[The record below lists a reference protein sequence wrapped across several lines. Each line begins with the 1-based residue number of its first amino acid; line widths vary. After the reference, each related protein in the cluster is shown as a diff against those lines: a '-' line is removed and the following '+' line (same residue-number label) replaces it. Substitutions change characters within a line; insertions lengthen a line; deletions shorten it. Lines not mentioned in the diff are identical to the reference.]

1 MDLLGSLG
9 SDQAGPDEPQCSR
22 KSCRADAAWQI
33 RWNNPKVHQP
43 ERRKIWLA
51 CDEHREWLE
60 GFLRQR
66 LFWRSTDPI
75 DTDPRQADEQN
86 RAGE

>member
-9 SDQAGPDEPQCSR
+9 AEQAGPEEPQCSR
-22 KSCRADAAWQI
+22 KSCRSDAVWQI
-33 RWNNPKVHQP
+33 RWNNPKIHDP
-43 ERRKIWLA
+43 ERRKTWLA

-66 LFWRSTDPI
+66 LFWRSTDPLE
-75 DTDPRQADEQN
+75 ADQQS

>member
-9 SDQAGPDEPQCSR
+9 SAQPGPDEPQCSR
-22 KSCRADAAWQI
+22 KGCRVEAAWQI
-33 RWNNPKVHQP
+33 RWNNPKIHQP

-66 LFWRSTDPI
+66 LFWRSTDPV
-75 DTDPRQADEQN
+75 RADEQDQA
-86 RAGE
+86 RR